1 MRPFFL
7 CLSLFAATLWISLA
21 GSPGQALAQD
31 PQLNLPVEDLLIRSG
46 DKEHQFKAEVAA
58 TDRQRSMGLMFRKE
72 MPAERGMLFLFEGE
86 GDRYF
91 WMKNTPLPLDIIFID
106 AKGSIVSIADNT
118 TPFSEDVIPS
128 LGPAKYVFEI
138 NAGLAEKLDISAG
151 DKVSS
156 PSMGLE

>member
-1 MRPFFL
+1 M
-7 CLSLFAATLWISLA
+7 
-21 GSPGQALAQD
+21 AQE
-31 PQLNLPVEDLLIRSG
+31 PQLNLPVEELVILSG
-46 DKEHQFKAEVAA
+46 DTEHKFKAEVAA
-58 TDRQRSMGLMFRKE
+58 TDQQRSMGLMFRKE
-72 MPAERGMLFLFEGE
+72 MPAERGMLFLFERE

-106 AKGSIVSIADNT
+106 ANGAIVSIADNT

-128 LGPAKYVFEI
+128 LGPAQFVFEI

-151 DKVSS
+151 DKVIS